1 MSGTYRRPAR
11 SGARAPSRSPSSM
24 RSAARNFAQR
34 ADDGFCLYAH
44 DGDRKYVNVAE
55 RRRLLAWAA
64 TQPLAE
70 FAFIEMLA
78 WTGARISEVLAL
90 RVRDIQLDAGVA
102 ALTTL
107 KRRRHVVR
115 EVPLPPQLV
124 RRLRLLIGPGGNS
137 TSETAPRIW
146 PFCRATGW
154 RIVKRGMVAA
164 GITGVRATPRGLR
177 HGFAVSALQSGVPV
191 TLAQK
196 WLGHARL
203 ATTAIYANALGPEER
218 SLADRL
224 WKAAA

>member
-1 MSGTYRRPAR
+1 MSGTNRPPAR
-11 SGARAPSRSPSSM
+11 GGACTPSRSPSSM
-24 RSAARNFAQR
+24 RSGERNFVQR
-34 ADDGFCLYAH
+34 ADDGFCLYAP
-44 DGDRKYVNVAE
+44 DGDRKYVNIAE

-90 RVRDIQLDAGVA
+90 RVRDIQLDAGVV

-124 RRLRLLIGPGGNS
+124 CRLRLLIGVGGDS
-137 TSETAPRIW
+137 ASETAPRIW
-146 PFCRATGW
+146 LFCRATGW
-154 RIVKRGMVAA
+154 RMVKCGMTAA
-164 GITGVRATPRGLR
+164 GITGARATPRGLR
-177 HGFAVSALQSGVPV
+177 HGFAVSALQSGVPI